1 MSPSSS
7 RSAACALYLLL
18 LAYLPSST
26 AIHHMKRTLPDH
38 VKRATGDTKPLI
50 VTNKCPD
57 TIYPAFITQSGTGP
71 TKTGFKLDAGAQ
83 LNQTVSANWQGRGLN
98 PVSLAEFTLDGGDG
112 QTYYDISL
120 VDGYNLPMAIV
131 MNSLGTSSLAGY
143 PANLTNPSCEGTA
156 SQLASSSFNP
166 YSDGTQT
173 FLGTN
178 SSYPLPFDSKVS
190 TNDASR
196 WCPWNLL
203 VSPPDK
209 PGDGVYP
216 YPDDNIQRP
225 AFSPCYSACSKWNKP
240 SDCCVG
246 KHDSPSTCSAGEY
259 SHAAKKVCPDAYSY
273 AFDDQT
279 STFIIPIGA
288 GFEVVFCPGGRS
300 TNILATDTTGLT
312 HKSAGHNPLN
322 SHRVLGLLF
331 AMTTNTILF
340 SYFF

>member
-1 MSPSSS
+1 
-7 RSAACALYLLL
+7 
-18 LAYLPSST
+18 
-26 AIHHMKRTLPDH
+26 
-38 VKRATGDTKPLI
+38 
-50 VTNKCPD
+50 
-57 TIYPAFITQSGTGP
+57 
-71 TKTGFKLDAGAQ
+71 
-83 LNQTVSANWQGRGLN
+83 
-98 PVSLAEFTLDGGDG
+98 
-112 QTYYDISL
+112 
-120 VDGYNLPMAIV
+120 MAIV

-273 AFDDQT
+273 GKSRLFLRQT
-279 STFIIPIGA
+279 GPVLTLLQRLMIKLPLSSFPSAPDLRLSSAPAAARPTSWPPTQLGSRTSRQDTT
-288 GFEVVFCPGGRS
+288 RS
-300 TNILATDTTGLT
+300 TAIECLVCC
-312 HKSAGHNPLN
+312 SQ
-322 SHRVLGLLF
+322 
-331 AMTTNTILF
+331 
-340 SYFF
+340 